1 MLSRQSLEILVDL
14 IEIKL
19 SAIIVQDKDDLRE
32 VMKLRKCRRELL
44 EAIKQCK
51 SHLPTEEADEEELTS
66 TEPKGFLQSAY

>member
-1 MLSRQSLEILVDL
+1 MLSRQSLDILVDL

-51 SHLPTEEADEEELTS
+51 SHVHVEEADNEIR
-66 TEPKGFLQSAY
+66 TERSC

>member
-1 MLSRQSLEILVDL
+1 MLSRQSLDILIDL

-44 EAIKQCK
+44 ESRKRYA
-51 SHLPTEEADEEELTS
+51 HVPHTEETDDIEITDA
-66 TEPKGFLQSAY
+66 KGILSSAY